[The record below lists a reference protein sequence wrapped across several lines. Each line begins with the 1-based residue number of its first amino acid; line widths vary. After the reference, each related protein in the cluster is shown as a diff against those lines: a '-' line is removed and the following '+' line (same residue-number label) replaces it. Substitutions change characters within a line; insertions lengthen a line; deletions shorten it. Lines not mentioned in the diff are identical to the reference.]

1 MTHGFAW
8 ALLIIAGFL
17 DVLWAVSM
25 KYAEGYTRLGWS
37 IISLALLAGFVFLL
51 GRSLKV
57 LPIGT
62 AYAVWTG
69 VGAVGTMLMG
79 VALFGES
86 RDPLRLS
93 AIGLVGRASPSSRS
107 RRHKHSLPARTR
119 SDMLK
124 SVLALLNERSSPGP
138 RDAHAGQNNCKCH
151 AFTTRSC
158 VLLTRGRHADSTN
171 RAPNRTGAAQA
182 LWGN

>member
-37 IISLALLAGFVFLL
+37 IISLALLTGFVFLL
-51 GRSLKV
+51 GRSLQV

-69 VGAVGTMLMG
+69 VGAVGTVLMG

-86 RDPLRLS
+86 LDPLRLS
-93 AIGLVGRASPSSRS
+93 AIGLVVAGI
-107 RRHKHSLPARTR
+107 
-119 SDMLK
+119 
-124 SVLALLNERSSPGP
+124 ALL
-138 RDAHAGQNNCKCH
+138 KI
-151 AFTTRSC
+151 
-158 VLLTRGRHADSTN
+158 
-171 RAPNRTGAAQA
+171 APA
-182 LWGN
+182 